1 MENTVLSYH
10 AQLNLFNDQ
19 RLSQYMERRHV
30 NNRRFNLF
38 PYSSHQLAGTLQ
50 VLREL
55 YSRPP
60 GQKEEGLLGCLI
72 FQVRTSDKEDL
83 NPGYF

>member
-1 MENTVLSYH
+1 MWFKELCLVQHLPKEWD
-10 AQLNLFNDQ
+10 L
-19 RLSQYMERRHV
+19 R
-30 NNRRFNLF
+30 NLF